1 MHYYSL
7 VSNEKRNNETG
18 RRHKI
23 KKIESKREEHT
34 LSTVTFSSSSFSVVA
49 THLIFLFHNK
59 YTPKERVT
67 YNIQYTIYTIK
78 IENMYDDI
86 V

>member
-1 MHYYSL
+1 MVSQVIASMHYYSL

-18 RRHKI
+18 KRHKI
-23 KKIESKREEHT
+23 KKIESKREHT

-59 YTPKERVT
+59 YTPKEKV
-67 YNIQYTIYTIK
+67 
-78 IENMYDDI
+78 MYSTH
-86 V
+86 VRLK